1 MIERGCK
8 NDRIAYLATTL
19 KVYNANIRFLSV
31 VNFQV
36 YVEVKYV
43 ELTVTVRI
51 ISNVVSL
58 IFFGGKYLWLV
69 LCVEEQS
76 LFGCK

>member
-1 MIERGCK
+1 
-8 NDRIAYLATTL
+8 
-19 KVYNANIRFLSV
+19 V